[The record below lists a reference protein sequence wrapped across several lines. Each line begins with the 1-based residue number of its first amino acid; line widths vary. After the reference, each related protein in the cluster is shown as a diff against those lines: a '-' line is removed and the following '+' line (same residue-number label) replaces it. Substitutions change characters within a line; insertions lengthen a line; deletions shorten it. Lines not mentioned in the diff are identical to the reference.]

1 MIPILDLTPKSKYAD
16 GNPIYKFH
24 TPFGSNRVWTLE
36 SKFATPEEAYN
47 HGKQYAAEYERRYYP
62 GGMAG
67 VLGVTKVEDGYKAV
81 YTTYYSNT

>member
-1 MIPILDLTPKSKYAD
+1 
-16 GNPIYKFH
+16 
-24 TPFGSNRVWTLE
+24 LE